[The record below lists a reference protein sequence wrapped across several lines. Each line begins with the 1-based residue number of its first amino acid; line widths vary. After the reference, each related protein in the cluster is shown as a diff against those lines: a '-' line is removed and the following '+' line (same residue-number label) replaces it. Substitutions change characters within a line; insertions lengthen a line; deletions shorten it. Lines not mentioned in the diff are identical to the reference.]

1 MTDTA
6 TTVAPDDS
14 AVQRLADRLADEF
27 EALVVAAMER
37 VADRFLGDVIA
48 DAAPIDE
55 ADTRAI
61 IALWAQET
69 PELVAALA
77 EMHATIA
84 AETIARYGP
93 PATDSLVEALRLSYL
108 DRAMPR
114 MTDIGTSLWES
125 SVKTLAEGH
134 AAGEDYRQL
143 RDRLRLTF
151 AADGKELSESRAAR
165 IARTEVHAAVNAG
178 TLDGMKALPSDIKPR
193 YKTWL
198 ATQDGRTRP
207 DHAAADGQTV
217 QLEDTFLVA
226 DEQLAAPGDPMGS
239 AGNVVNCFA
248 GEQRVECVGE
258 LIASSAA
265 WYTGELRKLITAD
278 GAELTVTPNHPVLTP
293 SGWKSAQSIDEGD
306 QVLRV
311 VAAERAP
318 HVHDGPARIKEV
330 HRSLRQRGATT
341 RIGRGGVDFHG
352 DVPDGDVDVVGAEH
366 LLRSEVD
373 IEVTKVSRQ
382 LDLVW
387 RSDGEPCGACAR
399 DGLGA
404 SASDDLGVTGTCTWC
419 GRRSS
424 RCADGVVRSEGQ
436 ITSLLRRETLHPEPV
451 GVGAATHGQPEL
463 AQPGRDDRTTDAEQR
478 GHPHDAHPLVVEPTQ
493 VVRVDVLPGRHRVF
507 NLESS
512 SGLLV
517 ADGILSHNCRC
528 KVVYGDNPNGPQLDE
543 RQLGYDDYDE
553 EDFDVPVGAE
563 ADADAGA
570 NDDVAFMALSP
581 LERVLK
587 TVSQIDE
594 LPRRD
599 DGGDVFL
606 QAINDVRLNNRL
618 PHAVTHDEIDHLVA
632 DDGYREVWRGVNGT
646 SRTPASEYVDQFLT
660 GDHYPGL
667 GVHGNGTYTSTI
679 RSTAESYGEG
689 LIRIAIPPDARIID
703 VNDLADLREQAKSE
717 WLAVRGS
724 YDSNTQRLIDNIL
737 WEPGRFAAA
746 AGYDGFTVAQTVT
759 NPDELYVIVLNR
771 AMLFVTRGSART

>member
-1 MTDTA
+1 MTGTA

-93 PATDSLVEALRLSYL
+93 PAADSLVEALRLSYL
-108 DRAMPR
+108 DRATPR

-198 ATQDGRTRP
+198 ATQDGRTRE

-217 QLEDTFLVA
+217 QLEATFLVA
-226 DEQLAAPGDPMGS
+226 GEQLAHPGDPMGS
-239 AGNVVNCFA
+239 AGNV
-248 GEQRVECVGE
+248 
-258 LIASSAA
+258 I
-265 WYTGELRKLITAD
+265 
-278 GAELTVTPNHPVLTP
+278 H
-293 SGWKSAQSIDEGD
+293 
-306 QVLRV
+306 
-311 VAAERAP
+311 
-318 HVHDGPARIKEV
+318 
-330 HRSLRQRGATT
+330 
-341 RIGRGGVDFHG
+341 
-352 DVPDGDVDVVGAEH
+352 
-366 LLRSEVD
+366 
-373 IEVTKVSRQ
+373 
-382 LDLVW
+382 
-387 RSDGEPCGACAR
+387 
-399 DGLGA
+399 
-404 SASDDLGVTGTCTWC
+404 
-419 GRRSS
+419 
-424 RCADGVVRSEGQ
+424 
-436 ITSLLRRETLHPEPV
+436 
-451 GVGAATHGQPEL
+451 
-463 AQPGRDDRTTDAEQR
+463 
-478 GHPHDAHPLVVEPTQ
+478 
-493 VVRVDVLPGRHRVF
+493 
-507 NLESS
+507 
-512 SGLLV
+512 
-517 ADGILSHNCRC
+517 CRC
-528 KVVYGDNPNGPQLDE
+528 KVVYGDNPDGPQLDE